1 MNIGIFIDSIANTIN
16 GFYGDFISRAVKFNK
31 EEQTRLSDDDGQNFK
46 RISNE
51 FLVLLT
57 CKLINLQLDS
67 QI

>member
-1 MNIGIFIDSIANTIN
+1 MNIGVFIDSIANTIN
-16 GFYGDFISRAVKFNK
+16 GFYITFVSQAVKFNK
-31 EEQTRLSDDDGQNFK
+31 EQARLSDDDGQSFK

-67 QI
+67 QL